1 MKDKEIIGL
10 FFARDELA
18 LEETEKKYGPAL
30 KCLAKNILKDCHEA
44 GECYNDMLLGAWNRI
59 PPEEPE
65 NLFAYLARIIRNI
78 ALDRQ
83 DYYHAKKRNMNI
95 VELTEEIEECIVR
108 ESVCSLQEKGSDMG
122 QIISAFLRKQKYLNR
137 VVFVRRYWYGDE
149 ILQIAERMNLTES
162 RVKSILFRMRHK
174 LKEYLEREGKY

>member
-10 FFARDELA
+10 FFSRDELA
-18 LEETEKKYGPAL
+18 LEETEKKYGSAL
-30 KCLAKNILKDCHEA
+30 KCLAENILKDCHEA

-108 ESVCSLQEKGSDMG
+108 ESVCSLQEEGSDT
-122 QIISAFLRKQKYLNR
+122 L
-137 VVFVRRYWYGDE
+137 
-149 ILQIAERMNLTES
+149 
-162 RVKSILFRMRHK
+162 
-174 LKEYLEREGKY
+174 

>member
-108 ESVCSLQEKGSDMG
+108 ESVCSLQSVWHTDQKVSR
-122 QIISAFLRKQKYLNR
+122 RKEVIWDR
-137 VVFVRRYWYGDE
+137 
-149 ILQIAERMNLTES
+149 
-162 RVKSILFRMRHK
+162 
-174 LKEYLEREGKY
+174 